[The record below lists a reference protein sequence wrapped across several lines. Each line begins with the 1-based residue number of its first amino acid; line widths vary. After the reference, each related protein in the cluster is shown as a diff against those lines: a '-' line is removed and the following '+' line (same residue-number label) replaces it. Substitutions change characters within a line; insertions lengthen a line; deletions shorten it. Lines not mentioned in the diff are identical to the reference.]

1 MSYSDRVDVI
11 DLIINVLKEHEGTLD
26 ELVGRLEHVNN
37 EIEVSMNESSF
48 YVGKEKDSSTDVLN
62 YRVKELE
69 TILEKYRKTLLT
81 VSRHC
86 EKINDTVC
94 LRKITEKILEP

>member
-1 MSYSDRVDVI
+1 MAYSDKVDVI

-26 ELVGRLEHVNN
+26 ELVSRLEQVNKD
-37 EIEVSMNESSF
+37 IEVSMNESSF
-48 YVGKEKDSSTDVLN
+48 YVGKKEDSSTDVMD

-69 TILEKYRKTLLT
+69 TTLDRYRKTLLT
-81 VSRHC
+81 ISRHC

-94 LRKITEKILEP
+94 LRKITDKILEP

>member
-1 MSYSDRVDVI
+1 MRV
-11 DLIINVLKEHEGTLD
+11 
-26 ELVGRLEHVNN
+26 
-37 EIEVSMNESSF
+37 VSMS
-48 YVGKEKDSSTDVLN
+48 VRRRTSSTDVLN

-94 LRKITEKILEP
+94 LRKITDKILEP